1 MARILIVE
9 NDRITAW
16 ALQRAVTR
24 MGHLVVARTFS
35 AAEAMAVVQA
45 DRPDVVLLDI
55 GLRELQDG
63 LLVGLDIQTF
73 WSTPVIYLSGSDPA
87 ELGLQ
92 EFPETL
98 WCYIAKP
105 IDQVQLHDILAQL
118 FPPPPPGESS
128 LLHTGPDSCGRA
140 SPHQKCGVMLMDLS
154 PAAYHRRDLFDMRDQ
169 ARQVRLMRARD
180 RLTL

>member
-24 MGHLVVARTFS
+24 MGPLGVGATLS
-35 AAEAMAVVQA
+35 PAEAMAGGKT
-45 DRPDVVLLDI
+45 DRPEVVLLDI

-63 LLVGLDIQTF
+63 LLVGLDIQTL

-92 EFPETL
+92 EFPEAL

-118 FPPPPPGESS
+118 
-128 LLHTGPDSCGRA
+128 
-140 SPHQKCGVMLMDLS
+140 
-154 PAAYHRRDLFDMRDQ
+154 
-169 ARQVRLMRARD
+169 
-180 RLTL
+180 

>member
-9 NDRITAW
+9 DDRITAW
-16 ALQRAVTR
+16 VLQRAVTR

-45 DRPDVVLLDI
+45 DRPEVVLLDI
-55 GLRELQDG
+55 GLRGPQDG
-63 LLVGLDIQTF
+63 LLVGLDIQTL

-92 EFPETL
+92 EFPEAL

-118 FPPPPPGESS
+118 FPPPRGGEDTP
-128 LLHTGPDSCGRA
+128 HPCHRA
-140 SPHQKCGVMLMDLS
+140 DLAWTT
-154 PAAYHRRDLFDMRDQ
+154 PELREQMRHL
-169 ARQVRLMRARD
+169 RQPVGAF
-180 RLTL
+180 